1 MPFKRVFKRRPVA
14 RLLGRDTYRPVTAVR
29 IDTIACL
36 LLRVLERAD
45 RAVGA
50 VLLAVAIAEG

>member
-1 MPFKRVFKRRPVA
+1 MPFKRVFKRQLVA
-14 RLLGRDTYRPVTAVR
+14 RLLGRDTYVTAVR